1 MKININVEVEL
12 NMDNM
17 ETSLTIDDIK
27 NQLAF
32 YSDDTVDGFV
42 LTRNSSD
49 NTEVFYI
56 SSAKITKR

>member
-12 NMDNM
+12 NMDNI
-17 ETSLTIDDIK
+17 ETNLTIDDIK

>member
-12 NMDNM
+12 NMDNI
-17 ETSLTIDDIK
+17 ETNLTIDDIK

-32 YSDDTVDGFV
+32 YSDDTLDGFV

>member
-12 NMDNM
+12 NMDNI

>member
-12 NMDNM
+12 NMDNI
-17 ETSLTIDDIK
+17 ENSLTIDDIK